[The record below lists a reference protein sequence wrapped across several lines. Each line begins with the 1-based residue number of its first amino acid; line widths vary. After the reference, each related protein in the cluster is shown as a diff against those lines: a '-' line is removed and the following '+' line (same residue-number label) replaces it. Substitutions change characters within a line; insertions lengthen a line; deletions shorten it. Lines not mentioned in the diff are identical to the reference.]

1 MPKQDKAQNLA
12 TKRMGKLNQVLE
24 QINQEQAQQIVYKDR
39 RIVELE
45 HAVAM
50 LERVGEER
58 AARIQTLLAT
68 VKRLQQLMFGKR
80 SEKLKLQL
88 DSAQLVLEGF
98 IVELGAEL
106 AADADTPEALL
117 PSDPPGEGAKGT
129 VKLRRKPRVLLP
141 EHLPKEVTVHE
152 PDAAQCACGGDWQKV
167 GEDESVLLERLPE
180 RYVLQVQQRPRYA
193 CRCCKAMAQADAPSR
208 PLVRSYAGAGLLAQ
222 IMVSKYQDSLPLYRQ
237 GQMLAREGIHIPQT
251 TLADWV
257 GGVHR
262 LLNPLTEALRRYV
275 LAGKKLHAD
284 DTPIKVLEPGSGKT
298 RTGRLWSYVR
308 DERPYAQANAPAVWF
323 AYSAD
328 RKGEHPQKHLKDF
341 RGCLQ
346 ADAYSGFAA
355 LYRSGKVI
363 EAGCWAHARRG
374 FMQIHSTSPSA
385 MTTEVLAQIQAL
397 YRIERHLRGRPPDER
412 RQSRQVQSAPILEQ
426 LRARLLKGLS
436 EVSQRSATAKAIGYV
451 LNQWEALGVFVH
463 DGRVEIDNNIAENA
477 IRTVAIGRKNYLFL
491 GSDEGGDRAA
501 TLYSL
506 LGTARL
512 NGVNPLAYL
521 THVLKVIND
530 HKVNAIDALLP
541 WRLKETEPSI
551 RVAEATLAQP
561 PDRIH

>member
-1 MPKQDKAQNLA
+1 M
-12 TKRMGKLNQVLE
+12 
-24 QINQEQAQQIVYKDR
+24 
-39 RIVELE
+39 
-45 HAVAM
+45 
-50 LERVGEER
+50 
-58 AARIQTLLAT
+58 
-68 VKRLQQLMFGKR
+68 
-80 SEKLKLQL
+80 
-88 DSAQLVLEGF
+88 
-98 IVELGAEL
+98 
-106 AADADTPEALL
+106 
-117 PSDPPGEGAKGT
+117 
-129 VKLRRKPRVLLP
+129 
-141 EHLPKEVTVHE
+141 
-152 PDAAQCACGGDWQKV
+152 
-167 GEDESVLLERLPE
+167 LLERLPE

-257 GGVHR
+257 GGV
-262 LLNPLTEALRRYV
+262 
-275 LAGKKLHAD
+275 
-284 DTPIKVLEPGSGKT
+284 
-298 RTGRLWSYVR
+298 
-308 DERPYAQANAPAVWF
+308 
-323 AYSAD
+323 
-328 RKGEHPQKHLKDF
+328 
-341 RGCLQ
+341 
-346 ADAYSGFAA
+346 
-355 LYRSGKVI
+355 

-506 LGTARL
+506 LGTASTPYCL
-512 NGVNPLAYL
+512 GV
-521 THVLKVIND
+521 
-530 HKVNAIDALLP
+530 
-541 WRLKETEPSI
+541 
-551 RVAEATLAQP
+551 
-561 PDRIH
+561 